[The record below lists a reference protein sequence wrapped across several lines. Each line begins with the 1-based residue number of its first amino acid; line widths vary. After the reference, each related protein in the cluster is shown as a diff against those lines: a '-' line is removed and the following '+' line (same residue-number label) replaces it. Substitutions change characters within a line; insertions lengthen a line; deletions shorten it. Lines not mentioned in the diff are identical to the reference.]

1 MVSLSIAHTYIQ
13 IRSYIHPHTML
24 LALGKTI
31 KENLKIDDVK
41 IKK

>member
-1 MVSLSIAHTYIQ
+1 
-13 IRSYIHPHTML
+13 ML

-41 IKK
+41 IKKLGVWLLLTSGVTGA